1 MRNQRRTINGFKLFV
16 TLLVFLPVISFSQ
29 LPDKASAAAAAT
41 VKAFYTFHFKNRFD
55 YSRQGLR
62 QRQRWLD
69 ATLYQLLLAEL
80 KKSDA
85 STKKNEVP
93 DLDGDPFTN
102 SQEYPNSFHIGD
114 TKQEYAKAIVEVVF
128 VWQDKGKVIQE
139 RSIEVE
145 LSKSKNG
152 WKISNIIDKAD
163 SDGDLLHFLKRS
175 K

>member
-1 MRNQRRTINGFKLFV
+1 MRNRPGMRICCKLFV
-16 TLLVFLPVISFSQ
+16 ILLVYLPAVSVSQ
-29 LPDKASAAAAAT
+29 LPDKASADAAAT
-41 VKAFYTFHFKNRFD
+41 VKSFYTFHFKNKFD

-80 KKSDA
+80 KRSDA

-93 DLDGDPFTN
+93 ELNGDPFTN
-102 SQEYPNSFHIGD
+102 SQEYPNSFRIGD
-114 TKQEYAKAIVEVVF
+114 TRQEYGKAFVEVVLL
-128 VWQDKGKVIQE
+128 WQDKGEIVAEKNIG
-139 RSIEVE
+139 VE
-145 LSKSKNG
+145 LSKSKTV

-163 SDGDLLHFLKRS
+163 SDGDLLHLLKRG